1 MKQAMTFG
9 GMALALICL
18 LGCIQ
23 VNTVVKLKPDG
34 SGTVEETL
42 FVTKASMQGL
52 QAMMKEME
60 GMLPEEGPSGENFNL
75 FDEAKLREIAHDM
88 GEGVTYV
95 SGEKTA
101 TDEGEGYRAIYAFS
115 DVNKL
120 RLNMNP
126 SDKVPS
132 GLGGAATVSVG
143 KEAFVTF
150 RFVKGPPAIL
160 RVIMPEDMTT
170 ENLQPP
176 KVMERLN
183 ADDAQAAMV
192 ADKMKE
198 VSRGTKVSISLEVEG
213 DIVRTNATHR
223 KGSRIT
229 LMEVDLGKLFENREN
244 LKKLSQRKPENL
256 KEAKKLLKDLP
267 GIKLELNPELK
278 IEFAGIQ
285 PMDSTYWLNKGAICY
300 TYGNPIGAITYFKK
314 AIELDPTSASAYFNQ
329 GICHGELDQYKEAIA
344 CINKA
349 IDMYP
354 EKALYFYGRA
364 MVYLLSGDKDKAI
377 EDFRRAAELGDRD
390 AQAYLQ
396 DTLHDE
402 QMDIELEESIIGDPM
417 T

>member
-1 MKQAMTFG
+1 MKQAMRFG

-34 SGTVEETL
+34 SGSVEETL

-52 QAMMKEME
+52 QAMMKEMG
-60 GMLPEEGPSGENFNL
+60 GMLPEEGVSAENFNL
-75 FDEAKLREIAHDM
+75 LDEARLREIADHM
-88 GEGVTYV
+88 GEGVSYV
-95 SGEKTA
+95 SGEKTT
-101 TDEGEGYRAIYAFS
+101 TDEGEGYRATYAFS

-126 SDKVPS
+126 CDKAPS
-132 GLGGAATVSVG
+132 GLGGAASVSVG

-160 RVIMPEDMTT
+160 RVTMPEDMST

-192 ADKMKE
+192 ADKVKE

-223 KGSRIT
+223 QGSRIT
-229 LMEVDLGKLFENREN
+229 LMEVDLGKLFEDREN
-244 LKKLSQRKPENL
+244 LKKLSQRKPKNL
-256 KEAKKLLKDLP
+256 KDAEKLLKDLP
-267 GIKLELNPELK
+267 GIKVELNPELT

-285 PMDSTYWLNKGAICY
+285 PMDSIYWLKKGAICY
-300 TYGNPIGAITYFKK
+300 IYGNPKGAITYFKK

-329 GICHGELDQYKEAIA
+329 GICKGELGQYGEAIA

-349 IDMYP
+349 IDIYP
-354 EKALYFYGRA
+354 EKGLYFYGRA
-364 MVYLLSGDKDKAI
+364 MVHLLSGHKDKAI
-377 EDFRRAAELGDRD
+377 EDFRHAAELGDRD
-390 AQAYLQ
+390 AQTYLQ
-396 DTLHDE
+396 DPLHGE
-402 QMDIELEESIIGDPM
+402 PMEMKFEESIIRP
-417 T
+417 